1 MDCFSNNESLT
12 FCWVYHTKF
21 WDFSQLSI
29 ATESETGFHF
39 WQSSFI
45 LDISIILKERYLL
58 LFSKIKSITPSA
70 QNVPLSGLP
79 DNISQ
84 VSAPQPWYLICR
96 SGRRSLRAAR
106 ILRKAGYQVIN
117 VSGGMLSWQGPVTR

>member
-1 MDCFSNNESLT
+1 M
-12 FCWVYHTKF
+12 
-21 WDFSQLSI
+21 
-29 ATESETGFHF
+29 
-39 WQSSFI
+39 
-45 LDISIILKERYLL
+45 
-58 LFSKIKSITPSA
+58 LFSKIKSITPSELKQLLPNKPVILDVREVDEYQAGHIPSA

-84 VSAPQPWYLICR
+84 VSAPQPLYLICR

>member
-1 MDCFSNNESLT
+1 M
-12 FCWVYHTKF
+12 
-21 WDFSQLSI
+21 
-29 ATESETGFHF
+29 
-39 WQSSFI
+39 
-45 LDISIILKERYLL
+45 
-58 LFSKIKSITPSA
+58 LFSKIKSITPSELKQLLPNKPVILDVREVDEYQAGHIPSA

-84 VSAPQPWYLICR
+84 VSAPQHWYLICR